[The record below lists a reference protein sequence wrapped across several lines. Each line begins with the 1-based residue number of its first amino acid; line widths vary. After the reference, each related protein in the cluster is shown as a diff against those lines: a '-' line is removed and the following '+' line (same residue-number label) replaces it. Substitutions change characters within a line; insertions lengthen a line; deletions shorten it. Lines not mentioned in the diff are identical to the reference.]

1 MAIANGTGVVT
12 AAGESADCVITAD
25 PVAFLLL
32 GLGRVPQYA

>member
-12 AAGESADCVITAD
+12 AAGESAACVITAD
-25 PVAFLLL
+25 PVTFLLL